1 MNKMDGLRGM
11 LLPLPTVFD
20 GEGQVDESVMRDM
33 IQFYVHTGVHGL
45 FPLGSYGMGPALSI
59 EQRKRVAKIIV
70 EEVRG
75 RIPIVLHVGA
85 VDPYTTIELG
95 LHGRSLNVDAIG
107 MVGPYYYSDRT
118 MPELLLHFK
127 MVDKAVQL
135 RRHGQGS
142 AQVCGSHSR
151 FRGFRHRRR
160 TYAGNARRRA
170 RNRKSF
176 FNIDAGAC
184 GCSRESYR

>member
-1 MNKMDGLRGM
+1 
-11 LLPLPTVFD
+11 
-20 GEGQVDESVMRDM
+20 MRDL
-33 IQFYVHTGVHGL
+33 IQFYVQTGVHGL

-59 EQRKRVAKIIV
+59 EQRKRVAKIVV

-75 RIPIVLHVGA
+75 RIPIVLLVGA

-135 RRHGQGS
+135 PIFIYNNPEYQGYPITLPMIRNLPPRF
-142 AQVCGSHSR
+142 QVFSEPSWPATRSRKRSSMSRPFPVSR
-151 FRGFRHRRR
+151 F
-160 TYAGNARRRA
+160 
-170 RNRKSF
+170 S
-176 FNIDAGAC
+176 
-184 GCSRESYR
+184 